1 MTQGAGRT
9 GEKEKK
15 EKEKEEKKKKEKEKS
30 LRADGQ
36 TNQRCKRS
44 SQTSKG
50 ASPTTPLIMTK
61 LNETG

>member
-36 TNQRCKRS
+36 TNQRK
-44 SQTSKG
+44 
-50 ASPTTPLIMTK
+50 
-61 LNETG
+61 